1 MKLGEYF
8 SIAEPYIGTR
18 TDEHGNTVLS
28 EIRKAFTLWEED
40 VDSYI
45 MDEII
50 KMCKE
55 HGITDLYVL
64 NKNFILSAIREKM
77 EKEAM
82 SMTRGETSR
91 ILNYLK
97 DKACSKAERVAL
109 SMALAALR
117 GPTRE
122 MVKFKEYFGELYGNG
137 LEVYGWHL
145 NGDPEPF
152 DNFYESACEYA
163 GL

>member
-1 MKLGEYF
+1 
-8 SIAEPYIGTR
+8 
-18 TDEHGNTVLS
+18 
-28 EIRKAFTLWEED
+28 
-40 VDSYI
+40 
-45 MDEII
+45 
-50 KMCKE
+50 
-55 HGITDLYVL
+55 
-64 NKNFILSAIREKM
+64 M
-77 EKEAM
+77 EKAEAI
-82 SMTRGETSR
+82 T
-91 ILNYLK
+91 IL
-97 DKACSKAERVAL
+97 ERTKRCMDINEVIEAL
-109 SMALAALR
+109 DLALIALR